1 MINKE
6 RVLKRFLEYVQINSE
21 SYSEGE
27 FANVLSQELREIGL
41 DVEIDNAGEIV
52 GCNTGNIIARLQGNV
67 DGEAILF
74 SCHMDTVAPGKNI
87 KPIVKNG
94 IVYSDGTTILGGDD
108 KGGIASIV
116 EALTVI
122 KEKNIKHPTIELVFT
137 IAEEVGLYG
146 SKNIDYSK
154 LTAKKGYIFDTSGD
168 PGVIITK
175 GPAQDKILVKI
186 TGKPAHAGVAPEN
199 GISAIQI
206 ASDAINN
213 MKLLRIDE
221 NTTANIGKIL
231 GGTAVN
237 IVCPEVIIEAE
248 ARSTIEECLDA
259 QTKHMIEEFKKST
272 SKFGGSIEIS
282 TDRLYGPFV
291 VDENDEVV
299 KQAKRAFK
307 SLGIN
312 ATTKSSGGGSDTNI
326 FNCNGIKAVNL
337 ASGERNP
344 HTLEESMN
352 IEDLYTVSKV
362 VLALINENI
371 TK

>member
-1 MINKE
+1 MINEE
-6 RVLKRFLEYVQINSE
+6 RVLKRFLEYVQIDSE
-21 SYSEGE
+21 SYNEGD
-27 FANVLSQELREIGL
+27 FAKALSQDLMNIGL
-41 DVEIDNAGEIV
+41 EVEIDNAGEVV
-52 GCNTGNIIARLQGNV
+52 GSNTGNIIARLKGNAE
-67 DGEAILF
+67 GEAILF
-74 SCHMDTVAPGKNI
+74 SCHMDTVAPGKGI
-87 KPIVKNG
+87 KPVIKDGV
-94 IVYSDGTTILGGDD
+94 VYSDGTTILGGDD

-122 KEKNIKHPTIELVFT
+122 KENNIKHPTIELVFT

-146 SKNIDYSK
+146 SKNVDYSK

-168 PGVIITK
+168 PGIIVTK
-175 GPAQDKILVKI
+175 GPAQDKLSVKI

-206 ASDAINN
+206 AAEAINN

-221 NTTANIGKIL
+221 NTTANIGKFS

-248 ARSTIEECLDA
+248 ARSTVVESLDE
-259 QTKHMIEEFKKST
+259 QTKHMVEEFEKAAA
-272 SKFGGSIEIS
+272 KFGGSVEINVG
-282 TDRLYGPFV
+282 RLYGPFV
-291 VDENDEVV
+291 IDENDEIVQ
-299 KQAKRAFK
+299 QAKRAFK
-307 SLGIN
+307 SLGIE
-312 ATTKSSGGGSDTNI
+312 AETKSSGGGSDTNI

-344 HTLEESMN
+344 HTLQESVK

-362 VLALINENI
+362 VLALINESL
-371 TK
+371 